1 MLEMK
6 QRREAFDRDAK
17 QYERVR
23 PGYPDNLFRDV
34 ISLSNIPEKGKILEI
49 GCGTGQATMPL
60 ARQGYSVH
68 CIELGANLAAVTKKN
83 LAQYPN
89 AKVSIGSFEEYPLQA
104 DRYDLVISATA
115 FHWIDPE
122 IGYSKIAK
130 ILKREG
136 AIALFWNHQVHT
148 ERSADFFRSVQSV
161 YQRVVP
167 EMAEKFPGLS
177 HPDEMLFP
185 VQNEIAQT
193 GLFGEV
199 TIRKYRWEMEYTSKT
214 YIELLNT
221 FSDHI
226 VLSNETR
233 TQLFEG
239 IENHIETKF
248 DGRILREYL
257 SVLYLAH
264 CTDD

>member
-1 MLEMK
+1 MPEMK
-6 QRREAFDRDAK
+6 QRRAAFDRVAK
-17 QYERVR
+17 QYKQVR
-23 PGYPDNLFRDV
+23 PGYPDNLFKDV
-34 ISLSNIPEKGKILEI
+34 ISLSNIPKKGKILEI
-49 GCGTGQATMPL
+49 GCGTGQATIPF
-60 ARQGYSVH
+60 ARQGYSIH

-89 AKVSIGSFEEYPLQA
+89 AKVSIGSFEEYPLQE

-122 IGYSKIAK
+122 IGYPKVAK

-136 AIALFWNHQVHT
+136 AIALFWNHQVQT
-148 ERSADFFRSVQSV
+148 RRSAEFFQSVQSV
-161 YQRVVP
+161 YKQVVP
-167 EMAEKFPGLS
+167 EMAEKFSGLS
-177 HPDEMLFP
+177 HPEKMPFP
-185 VQNEIAQT
+185 VQSEIAQT

-199 TIRKYRWEMEYTSKT
+199 TVRKYRWEQEYTSKT
-214 YIELLNT
+214 YVELLNT

-226 VLSNETR
+226 VLNEETR

-248 DGRILREYL
+248 GGRILREYL

-264 CTDD
+264 CKDE